1 MKRPLLA
8 SLVVLALAAACGQP
22 AKQDSDAEFMSRLT
36 TLCGQAFEGEIVSK
50 DPEDDEWRTE
60 RIVMHVRDC
69 SPQEVRIPLHVGDD
83 RSRVWVLHND
93 GPHLA
98 LHHAHTHED
107 GSPDAITWYGG
118 AGNDQAS
125 ASRMAFPADDATKA
139 LFDSEG
145 IPQSKDNTWAIEV
158 RPSDNLFAYEMKRPK
173 RFFRIEFDTSQPV
186 APPPAPWGNE

>member
-1 MKRPLLA
+1 MKLPLLA
-8 SLVVLALAAACGQP
+8 SLVVLALVAACGQP
-22 AKQDSDAEFMSRLT
+22 AKQDSDAKFMSRLT

-60 RIVMHVRDC
+60 RIVMHVREC

-83 RSRVWVLHND
+83 RSR
-93 GPHLA
+93 
-98 LHHAHTHED
+98 
-107 GSPDAITWYGG
+107 AITWYGG